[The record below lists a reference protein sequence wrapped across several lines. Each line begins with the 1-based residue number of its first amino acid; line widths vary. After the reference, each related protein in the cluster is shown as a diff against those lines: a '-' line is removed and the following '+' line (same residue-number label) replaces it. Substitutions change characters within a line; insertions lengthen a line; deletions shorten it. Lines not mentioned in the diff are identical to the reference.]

1 MTGAASSYEGDAGRA
16 LTARYEAVYPD
27 ELHKGVTPHFP
38 AAPAAVLDIGAGSGR
53 DAAWLAEQGYTVLA
67 VEPSETMRMEG
78 ARLHPDARITWLSAD
93 NLGSD
98 PLGFWWSSGKEL
110 LELLVGYLGEHA
122 VAHEITRHQVE
133 RPAPIEL
140 S

>member
-78 ARLHPDARITWLSAD
+78 ARLHPDARI
-93 NLGSD
+93 GSRGWVIGSRVWMACFASGP
-98 PLGFWWSSGKEL
+98 PL
-110 LELLVGYLGEHA
+110 
-122 VAHEITRHQVE
+122 I
-133 RPAPIEL
+133 
-140 S
+140 